1 MPNLVS
7 CPAGIIL
14 FIKWSMLP
22 CIRMAKW
29 ADYLISEVSYDSK
42 RRIKSVLR
50 HKDTGTD
57 VQRPEIVNRVSII
70 DDLRGGRSY
79 CTIFN
84 GLDTWTLGSKI
95 RLHRIGSQRSI
106 RVDDNKVAFDNL
118 GPVLEMSMELEME
131 KPEPAIESKV
141 PKVTEAIKDKKPEPA
156 IESKVPKVTEAI
168 KDKKPEPAIESKVPK
183 VTEAIKDKKP
193 EPASLPHTKTD
204 DAPPAV
210 RDLPPKKDQDVP
222 DKKDD
227 KPAKKRQA
235 KKSEPT
241 TRKRKPRTVK
251 AKPEE

>member
-118 GPVLEMSMELEME
+118 GPVLEMSMELE
-131 KPEPAIESKV
+131 IE
-141 PKVTEAIKDKKPEPA
+141 KPEPA

>member
-7 CPAGIIL
+7 CLAGIIL

-156 IESKVPKVTEAI
+156 
-168 KDKKPEPAIESKVPK
+168 
-183 VTEAIKDKKP
+183 
-193 EPASLPHTKTD
+193 SLPHTKTD
-204 DAPPAV
+204 DAPPTV

-222 DKKDD
+222 DKKGDG
-227 KPAKKRQA
+227 PVKKRQA

-241 TRKRKPRTVK
+241 TRKRKPRTIK

>member
-57 VQRPEIVNRVSII
+57 VQRPEIVDRVSII

-141 PKVTEAIKDKKPEPA
+141 SKVTE
-156 IESKVPKVTEAI
+156 V
-168 KDKKPEPAIESKVPK
+168 
-183 VTEAIKDKKP
+183 IKDKKP

-227 KPAKKRQA
+227 KPVKKRQA

>member
-168 KDKKPEPAIESKVPK
+168 KDKKPEPA
-183 VTEAIKDKKP
+183 
-193 EPASLPHTKTD
+193 SLPHTKTD

>member
-1 MPNLVS
+1 
-7 CPAGIIL
+7 
-14 FIKWSMLP
+14 
-22 CIRMAKW
+22 MAKW

-168 KDKKPEPAIESKVPK
+168 KDKKPEPA
-183 VTEAIKDKKP
+183 
-193 EPASLPHTKTD
+193 SLPHTKTD
-204 DAPPAV
+204 DAPPTV
-210 RDLPPKKDQDVP
+210 RDLPSKKDQDVP

-227 KPAKKRQA
+227 KPVKKRQA